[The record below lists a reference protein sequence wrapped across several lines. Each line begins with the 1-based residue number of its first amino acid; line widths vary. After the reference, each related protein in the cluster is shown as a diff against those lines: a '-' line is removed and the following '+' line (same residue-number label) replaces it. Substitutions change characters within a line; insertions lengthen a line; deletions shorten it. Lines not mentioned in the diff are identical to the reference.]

1 MPPPTVE
8 QGAQSPVRGPAA
20 EQTSAAAPDE
30 SLSAR
35 MVQFRKSAQEIDE
48 MRAKGWLSEEQQ
60 KEMMDQLRRDKLGLF
75 GSS

>member
-1 MPPPTVE
+1 
-8 QGAQSPVRGPAA
+8 
-20 EQTSAAAPDE
+20 
-30 SLSAR
+30 